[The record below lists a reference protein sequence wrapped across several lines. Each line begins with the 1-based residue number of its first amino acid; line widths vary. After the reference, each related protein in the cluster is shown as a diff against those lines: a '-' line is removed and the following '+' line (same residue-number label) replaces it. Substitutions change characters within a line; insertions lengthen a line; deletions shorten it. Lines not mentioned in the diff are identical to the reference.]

1 MSQVTEPVANE
12 IVTAAPTPMPP
23 LREFWHYFK
32 RNKGAVTGLVYII
45 IMLIIAI
52 GANVLAPHAPA
63 EQFRDALL
71 RPPVWMQGGSWK
83 FLLGTD
89 DVGRDILSRLMYG
102 ARLSLLVGCLVVV
115 LSLILG
121 VVFGLFAGY
130 YGGVIDAAIMRI
142 VDIMLAL
149 PSLLLAL
156 VLVAIFGPSIVNA
169 SLALTFV
176 ALPHYV
182 RLTRAA
188 VLVEV
193 NRDYVTAS
201 RVAGAGATRQMF
213 INILPNCLAPLIVQA
228 SLGFSNAILDMAAL
242 GFLGMGAQPP
252 TPEWGTMLSD
262 VLQFA
267 QSAWWVV
274 TFPGVV
280 ILLTVLAF
288 NLMGDGLRDA
298 LDPKLK
304 Q

>member
-1 MSQVTEPVANE
+1 MTHVTEPVVNS
-12 IVTAAPTPMPP
+12 APKPMTP
-23 LREFWHYFK
+23 LQEFWHYFK
-32 RNKGAVTGLVYII
+32 RNKGAVVGMAYVVL
-45 IMLIIAI
+45 MLIIAI

-71 RPPVWMQGGSWK
+71 RPPVWQEGGSWQ
-83 FLLGTD
+83 FILGTD
-89 DVGRDILSRLMYG
+89 DVGRDVLSRLMYG

-115 LSLILG
+115 LSLVLG
-121 VVFGLFAGY
+121 VIFGLLAGY
-130 YGGVIDAAIMRI
+130 FGGVVDALIMRI

-156 VLVAIFGPSIVNA
+156 VLVAVFGPSIVNA

-201 RVAGAGATRQMF
+201 RVAGASSVRQMF
-213 INILPNCLAPLIVQA
+213 VNILPNCLAPLIVQA

-274 TFPGVV
+274 TFPGLA

>member
-1 MSQVTEPVANE
+1 MSVINSGSSA
-12 IVTAAPTPMPP
+12 AAPKPMTP
-23 LREFWHYFK
+23 LQEFWHYFK
-32 RNKGAVTGLVYII
+32 RNKGAVIGLVYVVLM
-45 IMLIIAI
+45 MLIAI
-52 GANVLAPHAPA
+52 FANVLAPHAPA
-63 EQFRDALL
+63 EQFRQALL
-71 RPPVWMQGGSWK
+71 QPPVWHENGSWQ

-89 DVGRDILSRLMYG
+89 DVGRDVLSRLMYG

-115 LSLILG
+115 LSLVMG
-121 VVFGLFAGY
+121 VVFGLLAGY
-130 YGGVIDAAIMRI
+130 VGGAVDAAIMRL

-176 ALPHYV
+176 ALPHYI

-188 VLVEV
+188 VLVETT
-193 NRDYVTAS
+193 RDYVTAS
-201 RVAGAGATRQMF
+201 RVAGAGPLRQMF

-262 VLQFA
+262 VLQYA

-274 TFPGVV
+274 TFPGVA

>member
-1 MSQVTEPVANE
+1 MSQLTESTVKS
-12 IVTAAPTPMPP
+12 APKPMTP
-23 LREFWHYFK
+23 LQEFWHYFK
-32 RNKGAVTGLVYII
+32 RNKGAVIGLFYII
-45 IMLIIAI
+45 IMLIIAA
-52 GANVLAPHAPA
+52 GATWLAPHGPA

-71 RPPVWMQGGSWK
+71 KPPVWEAGGSWK
-83 FLLGTD
+83 FILGTD
-89 DVGRDILSRLMYG
+89 DVGRDVLSRLMYG

-115 LSLILG
+115 LSLVMG
-121 VVFGLFAGY
+121 VVFGLLAGY
-130 YGGVIDAAIMRI
+130 FGGIVDAIIMRV

-156 VLVAIFGPSIVNA
+156 VLVAVFGPSIVNA

-201 RVAGAGATRQMF
+201 RVAGAGAVRQMF

-274 TFPGVV
+274 TFPGVA

>member
-1 MSQVTEPVANE
+1 MSVVDPGSVTV
-12 IVTAAPTPMPP
+12 APTPMTPFQ
-23 LREFWHYFK
+23 EFWHYFK
-32 RNKGAVTGLVYII
+32 RNKGAVVGLVYII
-45 IMLIIAI
+45 IVLLCAI
-52 GANVLAPHAPA
+52 FADVLAPHAPA

-71 RPPVWMQGGSWK
+71 HPPVWQEGGSWSYI
-83 FLLGTD
+83 LGTD
-89 DVGRDILSRLMYG
+89 DVGRDVLSRLMYG

-115 LSLILG
+115 LSLIFGVIFGLLAGYLGG
-121 VVFGLFAGY
+121 VV
-130 YGGVIDAAIMRI
+130 DAIIMRV

-169 SLALTFV
+169 SIALTFV
-176 ALPHYV
+176 ALPHYI

-201 RVAGAGATRQMF
+201 GVAGAGMLRQMF
-213 INILPNCLAPLIVQA
+213 VNILPNCLAPLIVQA

-262 VLQFA
+262 VLQYA

-274 TFPGVV
+274 TFPGLV

>member
-1 MSQVTEPVANE
+1 MTQVTEPV
-12 IVTAAPTPMPP
+12 TLTGAPKPMTS
-23 LREFWHYFK
+23 LQEFWHYFK
-32 RNKGAVTGLVYII
+32 RNKGAVIGLAYILLMFI
-45 IMLIIAI
+45 VAA
-52 GANVLAPHAPA
+52 GAGILAPHGPA

-71 RPPVWMQGGSWK
+71 RPPVWMEGGSWQ
-83 FLLGTD
+83 FMLGTD

-102 ARLSLLVGCLVVV
+102 ARLSLLVGCLVVA
-115 LSLILG
+115 LSLLLG
-121 VVFGLFAGY
+121 VIFGLLAGY
-130 YGGVIDAAIMRI
+130 LGGMVDIIIMRV

-182 RLTRAA
+182 RLTRAS
-188 VLVEV
+188 VLGEV
-193 NRDYVTAS
+193 NRDYTIAS
-201 RVAGAGATRQMF
+201 RVAGAGTLRQMF
-213 INILPNCLAPLIVQA
+213 VNILPNCLAPLIVQA

-252 TPEWGTMLSD
+252 TPEWGTMLAD

-274 TFPGVV
+274 AFSGFV

>member
-1 MSQVTEPVANE
+1 MSNVTTTSSA
-12 IVTAAPTPMPP
+12 ISAPKPMTPFQ
-23 LREFWHYFK
+23 EFWHYFK
-32 RNKGAVTGLVYII
+32 RNKGAVVGLVYIVI
-45 IMLIIAI
+45 VLILAI
-52 GANVLAPHAPA
+52 GANVLAPHLPA

-71 RPPVWMQGGSWK
+71 KPPVWQDGGSWK
-83 FLLGTD
+83 FILGTD
-89 DVGRDILSRLMYG
+89 DVGRDVLSRLIYG

-121 VVFGLFAGY
+121 VIFGLLAGY
-130 YGGVIDAAIMRI
+130 FGGVVDAVIMRI

-201 RVAGAGATRQMF
+201 RVAGAGAMRQMF

-242 GFLGMGAQPP
+242 GFLGMG
-252 TPEWGTMLSD
+252 LSRQRQNGEPCC
-262 VLQFA
+262 LMYC
-267 QSAWWVV
+267 
-274 TFPGVV
+274 
-280 ILLTVLAF
+280 
-288 NLMGDGLRDA
+288 NLRKVRGGS
-298 LDPKLK
+298 
-304 Q
+304 

>member
-1 MSQVTEPVANE
+1 MSVVDPASVP
-12 IVTAAPTPMPP
+12 AAPKPMTPIQ
-23 LREFWHYFK
+23 EFWHYFK
-32 RNKGAVTGLVYII
+32 RNKGAVVGLVYVVL
-45 IMLIIAI
+45 MLLIAI
-52 GANVLAPHAPA
+52 FAGALAPHAPA

-71 RPPVWMQGGSWK
+71 HPPVWQEGGSWSYI
-83 FLLGTD
+83 LGTD
-89 DVGRDILSRLMYG
+89 DVGRDVLSRLMYG
-102 ARLSLLVGCLVVV
+102 ARLSLLVGCMVVV

-121 VVFGLFAGY
+121 VVFGLLAGY
-130 YGGVIDAAIMRI
+130 LGGVVDATIMRV

-169 SLALTFV
+169 SIALTFV
-176 ALPHYV
+176 ALPHYI

-201 RVAGAGATRQMF
+201 SVAGAGMLRQMF
-213 INILPNCLAPLIVQA
+213 VNILPNCLAPLIVQA

-262 VLQFA
+262 VLQYA

-274 TFPGVV
+274 TFPGLT

>member
-1 MSQVTEPVANE
+1 MTQVTEPV
-12 IVTAAPTPMPP
+12 TLTGAPKPMTP
-23 LREFWHYFK
+23 LQEFWHYFK
-32 RNKGAVTGLVYII
+32 RNKGAVIGLVYILLMFI
-45 IMLIIAI
+45 VAA
-52 GANVLAPHAPA
+52 GAGVLAPHGPA

-71 RPPVWMQGGSWK
+71 RPPVWMEGGSWQ
-83 FLLGTD
+83 FLIGTD

-102 ARLSLLVGCLVVV
+102 ARLSLLVGCLVVA
-115 LSLILG
+115 LSLLLG
-121 VVFGLFAGY
+121 VIFGLLAGY
-130 YGGVIDAAIMRI
+130 LGGMVDTIIMRV

-149 PSLLLAL
+149 PSLL
-156 VLVAIFGPSIVNA
+156 LVAIFGPSIVNA

-182 RLTRAA
+182 RLTRAS
-188 VLVEV
+188 VLGEV

-201 RVAGAGATRQMF
+201 RVAGAGTLRQMF
-213 INILPNCLAPLIVQA
+213 VNILPNCLAPLIVQA

-252 TPEWGTMLSD
+252 TPEWGTMLAD

-274 TFPGVV
+274 AFPGFV

>member
-1 MSQVTEPVANE
+1 MSVVDPGSVTVA
-12 IVTAAPTPMPP
+12 PKPMTPFQ
-23 LREFWHYFK
+23 EFWHYFK
-32 RNKGAVTGLVYII
+32 RNKGAVIGLVYII
-45 IMLIIAI
+45 IVLLCAI
-52 GANVLAPHAPA
+52 FADVLAPHAPA

-71 RPPVWMQGGSWK
+71 HPPVWQDGGSWN
-83 FLLGTD
+83 FILGTD
-89 DVGRDILSRLMYG
+89 DVGRDVLSRLMYG

-115 LSLILG
+115 LSLIFG
-121 VVFGLFAGY
+121 VIFGLLAGY
-130 YGGVIDAAIMRI
+130 LGGLVDVIIMRV

-169 SLALTFV
+169 SIALTFV
-176 ALPHYV
+176 ALPHYI

-201 RVAGAGATRQMF
+201 GVAGAGMLRQMF
-213 INILPNCLAPLIVQA
+213 VNILPNCLAPLIVQA

-262 VLQFA
+262 VLQYA

-274 TFPGVV
+274 TFPGLV

>member
-1 MSQVTEPVANE
+1 MSVVDPASVNVA
-12 IVTAAPTPMPP
+12 PKPMTPIQ
-23 LREFWHYFK
+23 EFWHYFK
-32 RNKGAVTGLVYII
+32 RNKGAVTGLVYIVL
-45 IMLIIAI
+45 MLLIAI
-52 GANVLAPHAPA
+52 FADVLAPHGPA

-71 RPPVWMQGGSWK
+71 HPPVWQEGGSWSYI
-83 FLLGTD
+83 LGTD
-89 DVGRDILSRLMYG
+89 DVGRDILSRLMSG
-102 ARLSLLVGCLVVV
+102 ARLSLLVGCMVVV
-115 LSLILG
+115 LSLIFG
-121 VVFGLFAGY
+121 VIFGLLAGY
-130 YGGVIDAAIMRI
+130 IGGAVDATIMRL

-169 SLALTFV
+169 SIALTFV
-176 ALPHYV
+176 ALPHYI

-201 RVAGAGATRQMF
+201 GVAGAGMLRQMF
-213 INILPNCLAPLIVQA
+213 VNILPNCLAPLIVQA

-262 VLQFA
+262 VLQYA

-274 TFPGVV
+274 TFPGLV

>member
-1 MSQVTEPVANE
+1 MSLVDPGSVP
-12 IVTAAPTPMPP
+12 AAPKPMTP
-23 LREFWHYFK
+23 LQEFWHYFK
-32 RNKGAVTGLVYII
+32 RNKGAVIGLAYVV
-45 IMLIIAI
+45 LVFLIAI
-52 GANVLAPHAPA
+52 FANFIAPHAPA
-63 EQFRDALL
+63 DQFRDALL
-71 RPPVWMQGGSWK
+71 HPPVWQDGGSWQYI
-83 FLLGTD
+83 LGTD
-89 DVGRDILSRLMYG
+89 DVGRDVLSRLMYG

-121 VVFGLFAGY
+121 VIFGLVAGY
-130 YGGVIDAAIMRI
+130 VGGTTDAIIMRL

-169 SLALTFV
+169 SIALTFV
-176 ALPHYV
+176 ALPHYI

-201 RVAGAGATRQMF
+201 NVAGAGAMRQMF

-262 VLQFA
+262 VLQYA

-274 TFPGVV
+274 TFPGLA

>member
-1 MSQVTEPVANE
+1 MSQTTETKV
-12 IVTAAPTPMPP
+12 IAAPAPMTPMQ
-23 LREFWHYFK
+23 EFWHYFK
-32 RNKGAVTGLVYII
+32 RNKGAVVGLVFVIV
-45 IMLIIAI
+45 MLLIAVF
-52 GANVLAPHAPA
+52 ANVIAPHNPA
-63 EQFRDALL
+63 EQFRDSLL
-71 RPPVWMQGGSWK
+71 TPPVWQDGGSWSHI
-83 FLLGTD
+83 LGTD
-89 DVGRDILSRLMYG
+89 DVGRDTLSRLMFG

-115 LSLILG
+115 LSLVMG
-121 VVFGLFAGY
+121 VVLGLVSGYFGGI
-130 YGGVIDAAIMRI
+130 VDTVIMRI

-156 VLVAIFGPSIVNA
+156 VLVAVFGPSIVNA

-201 RVAGAGATRQMF
+201 RVAGAGAMRQMF
-213 INILPNCLAPLIVQA
+213 VNILPNCLAPLIVQA

-274 TFPGVV
+274 TFPGLA

>member
-1 MSQVTEPVANE
+1 MSLVDPGSVP
-12 IVTAAPTPMPP
+12 AAPKPMTP
-23 LREFWHYFK
+23 LQEFWHYFK
-32 RNKGAVTGLVYII
+32 RNKGAVIGLVYVVVVF
-45 IMLIIAI
+45 LIAI
-52 GANVLAPHAPA
+52 FANFIAPHAPS

-71 RPPVWMQGGSWK
+71 HPPVWQEGGSWK
-83 FLLGTD
+83 FILGTD
-89 DVGRDILSRLMYG
+89 DVGRDVMSRLMYG

-121 VVFGLFAGY
+121 VVFGLIAGY
-130 YGGVIDAAIMRI
+130 VGGATDAIIMRL

-169 SLALTFV
+169 SIALTFV
-176 ALPHYV
+176 ALPHYI

-193 NRDYVTAS
+193 HRDYVTAS
-201 RVAGAGATRQMF
+201 NVAGAGALRQMF
-213 INILPNCLAPLIVQA
+213 VNILPNCLAPLIVQA

-262 VLQFA
+262 VLQYA

-274 TFPGVV
+274 TFPGVA

>member
-1 MSQVTEPVANE
+1 MSVVDPGSVTVA
-12 IVTAAPTPMPP
+12 PKPMTPFQ
-23 LREFWHYFK
+23 EFWHYFK
-32 RNKGAVTGLVYII
+32 RNKGAVVGLVYII
-45 IMLIIAI
+45 IVLLCAI
-52 GANVLAPHAPA
+52 FADVLAPHAPA

-71 RPPVWMQGGSWK
+71 HPPVWQEGGSWSYI
-83 FLLGTD
+83 LDTD
-89 DVGRDILSRLMYG
+89 DVGRDVLSRLMYG

-115 LSLILG
+115 LSLIFGVIFGLLAGYLGG
-121 VVFGLFAGY
+121 VV
-130 YGGVIDAAIMRI
+130 DAIIMRV

-169 SLALTFV
+169 SIALTFV
-176 ALPHYV
+176 ALPHYI

-201 RVAGAGATRQMF
+201 GVAGAGMLRQMF
-213 INILPNCLAPLIVQA
+213 VNILPNCLAPLIVQA

-262 VLQFA
+262 VLQYA

-274 TFPGVV
+274 TFPGLV

>member
-1 MSQVTEPVANE
+1 MSVVNPGGVS
-12 IVTAAPTPMPP
+12 AAPVPMTPFQ
-23 LREFWHYFK
+23 EFWHYFK
-32 RNKGAVTGLVYII
+32 RNKGAVVGLVYIV
-45 IMLIIAI
+45 IMVTLAVF
-52 GANVLAPHAPA
+52 ADLLAPHGPA

-71 RPPVWMQGGSWK
+71 RPPVWQEGGSWQY
-83 FLLGTD
+83 LLGTD
-89 DVGRDILSRLMYG
+89 DVGRDVLSRLMYG

-121 VVFGLFAGY
+121 VILGLLAGY
-130 YGGVIDAAIMRI
+130 VGGAVDATIMRL

-176 ALPHYV
+176 ALPHYI

-188 VLVEV
+188 VLVEI

-201 RVAGAGATRQMF
+201 RVAGAGAIRQMF

-262 VLQFA
+262 VLQYA

-274 TFPGVV
+274 TFPGLV

>member
-1 MSQVTEPVANE
+1 MSQLTESTVKS
-12 IVTAAPTPMPP
+12 APKPMTP
-23 LREFWHYFK
+23 LQEFWHYFK
-32 RNKGAVTGLVYII
+32 RNKGAVIGLFYII
-45 IMLIIAI
+45 IMLVIAA
-52 GANVLAPHAPA
+52 GATWLAPHGPA

-71 RPPVWMQGGSWK
+71 KPPVWEEGGSWK
-83 FLLGTD
+83 FILGTD
-89 DVGRDILSRLMYG
+89 DLGRDVLSRLMYG

-115 LSLILG
+115 LSLVMGVIFGLLAGYFGG
-121 VVFGLFAGY
+121 VV
-130 YGGVIDAAIMRI
+130 DAIIMRI

-156 VLVAIFGPSIVNA
+156 VLVAVFGPSIVNA

-201 RVAGAGATRQMF
+201 RVAGASDLRQMF

-274 TFPGVV
+274 TFPGVA

>member
-1 MSQVTEPVANE
+1 MSVVDPGSVTVA
-12 IVTAAPTPMPP
+12 PKPMTPFQ
-23 LREFWHYFK
+23 EFWHYFK
-32 RNKGAVTGLVYII
+32 RNKGAVVGLAYII
-45 IMLIIAI
+45 IVLLCAI
-52 GANVLAPHAPA
+52 FADVLAPHAPA

-71 RPPVWMQGGSWK
+71 HPPVWQEGGSWSYI
-83 FLLGTD
+83 LGTD
-89 DVGRDILSRLMYG
+89 DVGRDVLSRLMYG

-115 LSLILG
+115 LSLIFGVIFGLLAGYLGG
-121 VVFGLFAGY
+121 VV
-130 YGGVIDAAIMRI
+130 DAIIMRV

-169 SLALTFV
+169 SIALTFV
-176 ALPHYV
+176 ALPHYI

-201 RVAGAGATRQMF
+201 GVAGAGMLRQMF
-213 INILPNCLAPLIVQA
+213 VNILPNCLAPLIVQA

-262 VLQFA
+262 VLQYA

-274 TFPGVV
+274 TFPGLV

>member
-1 MSQVTEPVANE
+1 MSQVTENKVISAPV
-12 IVTAAPTPMPP
+12 PMTP
-23 LREFWHYFK
+23 LQEFWHYFK
-32 RNKGAVTGLVYII
+32 RNKGAVVGLVYVVIV
-45 IMLIIAI
+45 LFIAI
-52 GANVLAPHAPA
+52 FANWIAPYNPA

-71 RPPVWMQGGSWK
+71 APPAWQEGGS
-83 FLLGTD
+83 
-89 DVGRDILSRLMYG
+89 LMYG

-115 LSLILG
+115 LSLIMGVILG
-121 VVFGLFAGY
+121 LIAGY
-130 YGGVIDAAIMRI
+130 FGGLVDNIIMRV

-156 VLVAIFGPSIVNA
+156 VLVAIFGPSIGNA
-169 SLALTFV
+169 ALALTFV

-201 RVAGAGATRQMF
+201 RVAGAGAMRQMF
-213 INILPNCLAPLIVQA
+213 INIFPNCLAPLIVQA

-274 TFPGVV
+274 TFPGLA

>member
-1 MSQVTEPVANE
+1 MSQITENKVVSAPV
-12 IVTAAPTPMPP
+12 PMTP
-23 LREFWHYFK
+23 LQEFWHYFK
-32 RNKGAVTGLVYII
+32 RNKGAVVGLAYVVV
-45 IMLIIAI
+45 MLIIAI
-52 GANVLAPHAPA
+52 FANFIAPHNPA
-63 EQFRDALL
+63 DQFRDALL
-71 RPPVWMQGGSWK
+71 APPVWQDGGTWTHI
-83 FLLGTD
+83 LGTD
-89 DVGRDILSRLMYG
+89 DVGRDTLSRLMFG
-102 ARLSLLVGCLVVV
+102 ARLSLLVGCLVVA
-115 LSLILG
+115 LSLVAGIILG
-121 VVFGLFAGY
+121 LVAGY
-130 YGGVIDAAIMRI
+130 FGGLIDNIIMRV

-201 RVAGAGATRQMF
+201 RVAGAGAIRQMF
-213 INILPNCLAPLIVQA
+213 VNIFPNCLAPLIVQA

-274 TFPGVV
+274 TFPGLA

>member
-1 MSQVTEPVANE
+1 MS
-12 IVTAAPTPMPP
+12 IVDPGSVPAAPKPMTPFQ
-23 LREFWHYFK
+23 EFWHYFK
-32 RNKGAVTGLVYII
+32 RNKGAVIGLVYVF
-45 IMLIIAI
+45 LVFFIAI
-52 GANVLAPHAPA
+52 FANFIAPHAPA
-63 EQFRDALL
+63 DQFRDALL
-71 RPPVWMQGGSWK
+71 HPPVWQDGGSWQYI
-83 FLLGTD
+83 LGTD
-89 DVGRDILSRLMYG
+89 DVGRDVLSRLMYG

-121 VVFGLFAGY
+121 VVFGLIAGY
-130 YGGVIDAAIMRI
+130 VGGATDAIIMRL

-169 SLALTFV
+169 SVALTFV
-176 ALPHYV
+176 ALPHYI

-201 RVAGAGATRQMF
+201 NVAGAGAMRQMF

-262 VLQFA
+262 VLQYA

-274 TFPGVV
+274 TFPGLA

>member
-1 MSQVTEPVANE
+1 MSQLTESTVKS
-12 IVTAAPTPMPP
+12 APKPMTP
-23 LREFWHYFK
+23 LQEFWHYFK
-32 RNKGAVTGLVYII
+32 RNKGAVIGLFYII
-45 IMLIIAI
+45 LMLLIAA
-52 GANVLAPHAPA
+52 GATWIAPHGPA

-71 RPPVWMQGGSWK
+71 KPPVWEEGGSWK
-83 FLLGTD
+83 FILGTD
-89 DVGRDILSRLMYG
+89 DVGRDVLSRLMYG

-115 LSLILG
+115 LSLVMG
-121 VVFGLFAGY
+121 VIFGLLAGY
-130 YGGVIDAAIMRI
+130 FGGIVDAIIMRV

-156 VLVAIFGPSIVNA
+156 VLVAVFGPSIMNA

-201 RVAGAGATRQMF
+201 RVAGAGSMRQMF

-274 TFPGVV
+274 TFPGVA

>member
-1 MSQVTEPVANE
+1 MSVVDPGSVTVA
-12 IVTAAPTPMPP
+12 PKPMTPFQ
-23 LREFWHYFK
+23 EFWHYFK
-32 RNKGAVTGLVYII
+32 RNKGAVIGLVYII
-45 IMLIIAI
+45 IVLLCAI
-52 GANVLAPHAPA
+52 FADVLAPHAPA

-71 RPPVWMQGGSWK
+71 HPPVWQDGGSWN
-83 FLLGTD
+83 FILGTD
-89 DVGRDILSRLMYG
+89 DVGRDVLSRLMYG

-115 LSLILG
+115 LSLIFG
-121 VVFGLFAGY
+121 VIFGLLAGY
-130 YGGVIDAAIMRI
+130 LGGLVDVIIMRV

-169 SLALTFV
+169 SIALTFV
-176 ALPHYV
+176 ALPHYI

-201 RVAGAGATRQMF
+201 GVTGAGMLRQMF
-213 INILPNCLAPLIVQA
+213 VNILPNCLAPLIVQA

-262 VLQFA
+262 VLQYA

-274 TFPGVV
+274 TFPGLV